1 MRRSVTALVAA
12 LTLVLGL
19 AACTPDPEPVAVDST
34 TIVLDVRTPD
44 EYAEG
49 HLEGARLLDQNAG
62 AVAAAIPTLDPSAT
76 YLVYCRS
83 GNRAGQALKLLQDAG
98 FTDVT
103 NLGSLSEA
111 SSATGLPVVS

>member
-1 MRRSVTALVAA
+1 MRRTVTALVAA
-12 LTLVLGL
+12 LTLAL

-49 HLEGARLLDQNAG
+49 HLKGARLLDQNAG

-111 SSATGLPVVS
+111 SGATGLPVVS